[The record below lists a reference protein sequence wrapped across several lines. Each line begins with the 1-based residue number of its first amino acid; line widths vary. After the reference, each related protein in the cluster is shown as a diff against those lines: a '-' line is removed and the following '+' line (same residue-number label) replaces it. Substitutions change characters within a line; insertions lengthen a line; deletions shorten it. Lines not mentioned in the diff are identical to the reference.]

1 MRPIIIEP
9 PPPTAPQRRQP
20 NTTSKKVTGGCSMLH
35 LLIVGIAVMSCCL
48 VAMTYAFFTAKS
60 GRHHH
65 HHHHAIHGAV
75 AEGDESLP
83 LEEGRLSPALSGPN
97 ITVNQSAAVNSR
109 RATLPISSSNSSN
122 ASFVQVRS
130 MAELKKSF
138 FYRMQ
143 EVKSKFWLART
154 VDTNA
159 DASLDNEKIVLFNYV
174 KHYDAWSIQG
184 HTRMHLTCELNDRV
198 TVDRKW
204 ARSFEMWLPSFTP
217 DGHLILK
224 SKRNKMFLRPSGA
237 QNDQLMAD
245 ISASDE
251 AARWVLLRE
260 PSPQCNREEK
270 DADVP
275 KKDLLE
281 RLRGSCWGPEGH
293 VKALPQALSSTAKFA
308 NATVPVFGSPK
319 PLSQLSPKDAKDKYD
334 TFIISNRTLHNWAMI
349 DGVEPFLLADDSGNQ
364 ELVKRVNSGS
374 GIAHKIA
381 LQTSGFELHKDPS
394 YEQPTYRGLFDAALR
409 RFPTALAVMYSNS
422 DILYT
427 PSLVETVRSV
437 ASYVDR
443 ERERMKRRGLPYNVR
458 GWMIVGQRVNHD
470 IPPNWNLDASG
481 RWVDT
486 VEGEFAKQGDLFE
499 SDAEDYF
506 IVSRGLFDW
515 MKDIPD
521 FVVGGVAFDNWI
533 TNKVNVMAS
542 RGEAIEVDGS
552 KTIIAVHQNHGG
564 DPKKSH
570 EHPKS
575 IYNSH
580 LAARNGGW
588 TLGHTADAL
597 YATERRAA
605 DGAVT
610 VYDKHRLLY
619 P

>member
-1 MRPIIIEP
+1 MAVIIIAVVALSVVSGALSAFVSSELLK
-9 PPPTAPQRRQP
+9 RRQGSSAGSSGLRNAIQRTAVTSHESDSP
-20 NTTSKKVTGGCSMLH
+20 PVPAPHYRVERSLAVTTAADVRHGTFYQLQHSLTG
-35 LLIVGIAVMSCCL
+35 
-48 VAMTYAFFTAKS
+48 T
-60 GRHHH
+60 
-65 HHHHAIHGAV
+65 
-75 AEGDESLP
+75 
-83 LEEGRLSPALSGPN
+83 
-97 ITVNQSAAVNSR
+97 
-109 RATLPISSSNSSN
+109 
-122 ASFVQVRS
+122 
-130 MAELKKSF
+130 
-138 FYRMQ
+138 
-143 EVKSKFWLART
+143 WLAKT
-154 VDTNA
+154 SDSGT
-159 DASLDNEKIVLFNYV
+159 DSLDSATERTFFLEYSN
-174 KHYDAWSIQG
+174 KHSAWSIQS
-184 HTRMHLTCELNDRV
+184 HLRTYLAYELSFDISIDRL
-198 TVDRKW
+198 RAK
-204 ARSFEMWLPSFTP
+204 SFEMWLLEFAT
-217 DGHLILK
+217 DGSMLLK
-224 SKRNKMFLRPSGA
+224 SKRLQKYVTVGGVGH
-237 QNDQLMAD
+237 DQLFANGNT
-245 ISASDE
+245 AAE

-260 PSPQCNREEK
+260 PSPQCNRGDK
-270 DADVP
+270 DFDVP

-281 RLRGSCWGPEGH
+281 RLRSSCWGPEGH
-293 VKALPQALSSTAKFA
+293 LKAAPQTRSSAAKFS

-319 PLSQLSPKDAKDKYD
+319 PLAQLSPKDANDKYD

-349 DGVEPFLLADDSGNQ
+349 DGVEPFLLADDGGNQ
-364 ELVKRVNSGS
+364 ELVKRVNAGA
-374 GIAHKIA
+374 GIVHKIA
-381 LQTSGFELHKDPS
+381 LQTSGFELHKEPS

-409 RFPTALAVMYSNS
+409 RFPDALAVMYSNS

-443 ERERMKRRGLPYNVR
+443 ERERMKRRGVPYNVK

-470 IPPNWNLDASG
+470 IPPSWNLDASG

-575 IYNSH
+575 VYNSH

-597 YATERRAA
+597 YATERRAV
-605 DGAVT
+605 DGIVT